1 MAHGPLVFMYNHS
14 FAQMCLLIGIVS
26 RVSDVAHGA
35 LVVIFFVYL
44 GRAFTRSVGVFFVY
58 CIQVKSL

>member
-1 MAHGPLVFMYNHS
+1 MYNHS

-26 RVSDVAHGA
+26 RVSDMAHGA

-44 GRAFTRSVGVFFVY
+44 GRAFTRSVGVFCVLY
-58 CIQVKSL
+58 LSKKSMRFGLFL

>member
-1 MAHGPLVFMYNHS
+1 MYNHS

-35 LVVIFFVYL
+35 LVVFFFGYL
-44 GRAFTRSVGVFFVY
+44 GRAFTSSVGVFFCVLY
-58 CIQVKSL
+58 LSKKSMRFGLFL

>member
-1 MAHGPLVFMYNHS
+1 MYNHS

-44 GRAFTRSVGVFFVY
+44 GRAFTRSVGGFLCTVF
-58 CIQVKSL
+58 K